1 MIGLHQQEAVMDGYI
16 GYIRVSAV
24 KGREEGGEGALEQRE
39 AILAWEASRDV
50 EILEWAVDLDKS
62 GGQASRPE
70 LNKAIRRIE
79 DGEADGIVVA
89 KLNRLS
95 RLKRFAAFELIDK
108 IDSAGGKFAALDF
121 GLDPTTPQGE
131 MMLTMMLGIA
141 RMDHRTLGEG
151 LANSKARRRKEG
163 VHLAP
168 APLGYTR
175 PEKNAKLVPDDAAPL
190 VRECFLM
197 RARGSSW
204 MELVRYLESHGH
216 RVSKSA
222 VGYMLTSRTYLG
234 EIQGGEE
241 GVAVHEAI
249 VTQEEWDAAQGVGRG
264 FARDG
269 TIAAE
274 GILSGLITCTAC
286 GGRLMVGRSGA
297 MQPDGK
303 RGARYGCKGHS
314 SAKGKCPAPASANVS
329 AVDDY
334 VEAAITQA
342 ITDGTLRATLDAV
355 ERYNAACRA
364 VDQAQADLDAHKANA
379 VRLVQSIG
387 ADGYAETA
395 EALKAVLDEAK
406 RSKRDTP
413 RPEDTLSPDTHWGTD
428 LWPVDEKRRL
438 TKQLISKVTLARS
451 TTRGRNGQPIEQRIS
466 ITWAGHD
473 GPDSTVAQR
482 IAETRETAARL
493 IAA

>member
-1 MIGLHQQEAVMDGYI
+1 VDGYI

-24 KGREEGGEGALEQRE
+24 KGREEGGEGAIEQRE
-39 AILAWEASRDV
+39 EILHWEASRDV
-50 EILEWAVDLDKS
+50 EIVEWATDLDKS

-79 DGEADGIVVA
+79 EGDADGIVVA

-151 LANSKARRRKEG
+151 LANSKARKREQG

-175 PEKNAKLVPDDAAPL
+175 PAKNAKLIPSDAAPF

-197 RARGSSW
+197 RARGASW
-204 MELVRYLESHGH
+204 MELVRYLEAHGH
-216 RVSKSA
+216 RISKSA
-222 VGYMLTSRTYLG
+222 AGYMLTSRTYLG
-234 EIQGGEE
+234 EIQGDQE
-241 GVAVHEAI
+241 GSKHHEPI
-249 VTQEEWDAAQGVGRG
+249 VTQEEWDAAQGVGRSH
-264 FARDG
+264 AKDG
-269 TIAAE
+269 TIASE
-274 GILSGLITCTAC
+274 GILSGLLTCEGC
-286 GGRLMVGRSGA
+286 GQRVQVGRSGA
-297 MQPDGK
+297 KQHDGK
-303 RGARYGCKGHS
+303 RAARYGCKGHS
-314 SAKGKCPAPASANVS
+314 SDKDCPAAASANVS
-329 AVDDY
+329 AVDDF

-355 ERYNAACRA
+355 ERYNAACSA
-364 VDQAQADLDAHKANA
+364 VERAQADLDGHKANA
-379 VRLVQSIG
+379 ARLVQSIG

-395 EALKAVLDEAK
+395 EALKAVLDQAK
-406 RSKRDTP
+406 RAKRDTP

-438 TKQLISKVTLARS
+438 AKQLISKVTLARS

-473 GPDSTVAQR
+473 EPDATVADR
-482 IAETRETAARL
+482 IAETRGLLAA
-493 IAA
+493 

>member
-1 MIGLHQQEAVMDGYI
+1 MDGYI

-24 KGREEGGEGALEQRE
+24 KGREEGGEGAIEQRE
-39 AILAWEASRDV
+39 KILQWEASRDV
-50 EILEWAVDLDKS
+50 EIVEWIEDFDQT
-62 GGQASRPE
+62 GGKLKRPG
-70 LNKAIRRIE
+70 LMRAIERIE
-79 DGEADGIVVA
+79 AGDADGIVVA
-89 KLNRLS
+89 KVNRLS
-95 RLKRFAAFELIDK
+95 RVRAEDALGLMDRIAEK
-108 IDSAGGKFAALDF
+108 GGKLAALDI
-121 GLDPTTPQGE
+121 GIDPTTPAGE
-131 MMLTMMLGIA
+131 AMWTMMLAFA
-141 RMDHRTLGEG
+141 RMEHRTLSEG
-151 LANSKARRRKEG
+151 LANSKARRRDEG

-175 PEKNAKLVPDDAAPL
+175 PEKNAKLVPNDAAPH

-197 RARGSSW
+197 RARDTSW
-204 MELVRYLESHGH
+204 MELVRYLEAHGH

-241 GVAVHEAI
+241 GVVVHEPI

-274 GILSGLITCTAC
+274 GILSGLITCAGC
-286 GGRLMVGRSGA
+286 GGRLSVGRSGA

-314 SAKGKCPAPASANVS
+314 SEKDCPATASANVS
-329 AVDDY
+329 AVDDF

-364 VDQAQADLDAHKANA
+364 VDQAQANLDAHRANA
-379 VRLVQSIG
+379 ARLVQSLG

-395 EALKAVLDEAK
+395 EALKSVLDQAK

-438 TKQLISKVTLARS
+438 AKQLISRVALARS
-451 TTRGRNGQPIEQRIS
+451 TTRGRNGQPIEQRVS
-466 ITWAGHD
+466 ITWVGHD
-473 GPDSTVAQR
+473 EPDATVAAR
-482 IAETRETAARL
+482 IAETRELVPA
-493 IAA
+493 